1 MSKTRKITHICKF
14 CGRSAELVVLTDDD
28 GYNII
33 KCSSCSQVVEE
44 GFGDADELLDD
55 YVEYENYE

>member
-1 MSKTRKITHICKF
+1 MSNNKLIHICKF

-33 KCSSCSQVVEE
+33 KCSICNQVVTE
-44 GFGDADELLDD
+44 GFGDPEDLLND
-55 YVEYENYE
+55 YVEYEKYE